1 MTQYTGAR
9 GKSGTS
15 QASAEFMAEIRNLL
29 DDAKVV
35 WQTGELGKVD
45 LGGGGTVA
53 MYIAA
58 LNVDVVDVGVPGA
71 LDARPLR
78 GRLQAGRLPDLPRLP
93 GVYRREIAGPVPAA
107 RSRGRRPPG
116 RRRAADFPT
125 VRMVRLFDFLGPFS
139 LIVYFAVGI
148 IIGVTIFPLRWLRLN
163 GWLQT
168 AGIALTLFSMGASMA
183 GSPTF
188 LTDLRTAGVRAFL
201 FAAVTIAGSVLLVY
215 ILSRITLPRQVRK
228 KEDAE

>member
-1 MTQYTGAR
+1 MG
-9 GKSGTS
+9 
-15 QASAEFMAEIRNLL
+15 
-29 DDAKVV
+29 
-35 WQTGELGKVD
+35 
-45 LGGGGTVA
+45 
-53 MYIAA
+53 
-58 LNVDVVDVGVPGA
+58 
-71 LDARPLR
+71 
-78 GRLQAGRLPDLPRLP
+78 
-93 GVYRREIAGPVPAA
+93 
-107 RSRGRRPPG
+107 
-116 RRRAADFPT
+116 
-125 VRMVRLFDFLGPFS
+125 RLFDFLGPFS

-228 KEDAE
+228 KGDAE